1 MVPQL
6 IWIGLTDSD
15 RLDKGTCSENIVR
28 ERYQRIDSSPPT
40 RSSSLN
46 HTDMTLNPNGFWK
59 PDNHLPRIGEK
70 AFSEALR
77 NLSKPIYVLDVNGQI
92 GVAQDG
98 TATIETLDQPAPG
111 CCRLLGWM
119 PPLAL
124 ESLGDSGFQ
133 SDHGLKFSYIC
144 GAMANGITSTAMVEA
159 AGRAGM
165 IAFYGAGGRSIQ
177 QIESAI
183 DTLQKNLGDIAYG
196 FNLIHSPNDM
206 DLEQK
211 TVDLYL
217 AQGVR
222 LVSASA
228 YLDLTMP
235 LVQYRIHGIHRN
247 NQGKIVCPNRII
259 AKVSREEVARKFFSP
274 PSQKHLRRLK
284 EQGLITDEQADM
296 ALQIPMAQD
305 LTAEADSGGHTDN
318 RPALCLFPTMK
329 ALREEMTR
337 QHAYDTPLRVGL
349 AGGIATPE
357 SAAAAFAMGAAYI
370 LTGSINQ
377 SCVEADTST
386 LVKKML
392 SEARQADVIMAPAA
406 DMFEMGIKVQVLKR
420 GTMFSM
426 RGTKLYDI
434 YRTYDRFEDVP
445 YSQRKLVEE
454 TLLRCAFEEE
464 WENTRDFFSRRDPT
478 QVDRAQKD
486 PKHKMALVFRS
497 YLGRTSLWAKS
508 GVPDR
513 AIDYQIWC
521 GPAMGAFNEW
531 VKGSVLEPPQNRK
544 TVTVAMN
551 LLYGAAVIS
560 RLNGLKNQGIDLS
573 VAPGML
579 SPVTDEQISSLSQ
592 RDLNRFDD

>member
-1 MVPQL
+1 MAHPD
-6 IWIGLTDSD
+6 T
-15 RLDKGTCSENIVR
+15 
-28 ERYQRIDSSPPT
+28 
-40 RSSSLN
+40 
-46 HTDMTLNPNGFWK
+46 TLKPHGFWTT
-59 PDNHLPRIGEK
+59 DHDLPRTGEK
-70 AFSEALR
+70 ALSEALC
-77 NLSKPIYVLDVNGQI
+77 NLSQPFYVVDVNGQI
-92 GVAQDG
+92 GVVQDG
-98 TATIETLDQPAPG
+98 MATIGTHAQPASD
-111 CCRLLGWM
+111 CYRLLGWS
-119 PPLAL
+119 PSLAL
-124 ESLGDSGFQ
+124 ASLGDPGFK
-133 SDHGLKFSYIC
+133 SDHGLNLAYIC

-165 IAFYGAGGRSIQ
+165 VGFFGAGGLSID

-183 DTLQKNLGDIAYG
+183 DTLQKDLGNIPFG
-196 FNLIHSPNDM
+196 FNLIHSPSDM
-206 DLEQK
+206 ALEQK

-217 AQGVR
+217 DKGIR

-274 PSQKHLRRLK
+274 PAQKILQRLK
-284 EQGLITDEQADM
+284 EQGKITNEQAEM
-296 ALQIPMAQD
+296 ASHIPMAQD

-318 RPALCLFPTMK
+318 RPALCLFPTLK
-329 ALREEMTR
+329 ALRDEMAR
-337 QHAYDTPLRVGL
+337 QHDYRLPLRVGL

-357 SAAAAFAMGAAYI
+357 SAAAAFSMGAAYI

-377 SCVEADTST
+377 SCVEADTSPV
-386 LVKKML
+386 VKKML

-406 DMFEMGIKVQVLKR
+406 DMFEMGVKVQVLKR

-426 RGTKLYDI
+426 RGSKLYDI
-434 YRTYDRFEDVP
+434 YRAYDRFDDVP
-445 YSQRKLVEE
+445 EDQRKLVEKSFLKR
-454 TLLRCAFEEE
+454 TFEEE
-464 WENTRDFFSRRDPT
+464 WENTQAYFSRRDPV
-478 QVDRAQKD
+478 QVDRAQRD

-497 YLGRTSLWAKS
+497 YLGQASLWAKS
-508 GVPDR
+508 GTPDR
-513 AIDYQIWC
+513 TIDYQIWC

-544 TVTVAMN
+544 TVTVALN

-560 RLNGLKNQGIDLS
+560 RLNGLRSQGIDPP

-579 SPVTDEQISSLSQ
+579 SPVTDAQLASLCQ
-592 RDLNRFDD
+592 QDFNGIDGKVF

>member
-1 MVPQL
+1 MKTH
-6 IWIGLTDSD
+6 G
-15 RLDKGTCSENIVR
+15 C
-28 ERYQRIDSSPPT
+28 
-40 RSSSLN
+40 
-46 HTDMTLNPNGFWK
+46 WK
-59 PDNHLPRIGEK
+59 PDHHLPKTGDK
-70 AFSEALR
+70 AFFEALR
-77 NLSKPIYVLDVNGQI
+77 NLSRPIYVVLDVNGHI

-98 TATIETLDQPAPG
+98 IATLGPLQQPASDSY
-111 CCRLLGWM
+111 RLLGWT
-119 PPLAL
+119 PRLSL
-124 ESLGDSGFQ
+124 ESFGDQDFK
-133 SDHGLKFSYIC
+133 SDHGLRFAYIC

-159 AGRAGM
+159 VGKAGM
-165 IAFYGAGGRSIQ
+165 IGFFGAGGLSID

-183 DTLQKNLGDIAYG
+183 GALQQSLGKTPYG

-206 DLEQK
+206 ALEQR

-217 AQGVR
+217 AKGVR

-228 YLDLTMP
+228 YLDLTTP
-235 LVQYRIHGIHRN
+235 LVQYRVHGIHRN

-274 PSQKHLRRLK
+274 PAEKHLQRLV
-284 EQGLITDEQADM
+284 EQGKIVAEQATL
-296 ALQIPMAQD
+296 ARRIPMAQD

-329 ALREEMTR
+329 ALRDEMAV
-337 QHAYDTPLRVGL
+337 QHDYGIPLRVGL

-370 LTGSINQ
+370 LTGSVNQ
-377 SCVEADTST
+377 SCVEADTSG

-392 SEARQADVIMAPAA
+392 AEARQADVIMAPAA
-406 DMFEMGIKVQVLKR
+406 DMFEMGVKVQVLKR

-426 RGTKLYDI
+426 RGSKLYDI

-445 YSQRKLVEE
+445 ESQRKLVEGSF
-454 TLLRCAFEEE
+454 LKYSFEQE
-464 WENTRDFFSRRDPT
+464 WENTRAFFEQRDPA
-478 QVDRAQKD
+478 QVDRAEKD

-497 YLGRTSLWAKS
+497 YLGQASLWAKR

-531 VKGSVLEPPQNRK
+531 VKGSSLEPPENRK
-544 TVTVAMN
+544 TVSVAMN

-560 RLNGLKNQGIDLS
+560 RLNGLKNQGIDLPFAAGT
-573 VAPGML
+573 V
-579 SPVTDEQISSLSQ
+579 SPITDAQIQSLSHP
-592 RDLNRFDD
+592 

>member
-1 MVPQL
+1 M
-6 IWIGLTDSD
+6 T
-15 RLDKGTCSENIVR
+15 
-28 ERYQRIDSSPPT
+28 
-40 RSSSLN
+40 
-46 HTDMTLNPNGFWK
+46 HTHMTLKPLGFWK
-59 PDNHLPRIGEK
+59 PDHHLPKTGEK

-77 NLSKPIYVLDVNGQI
+77 KLAQPFYVLAVDGHI

-98 TATIETLDQPAPG
+98 IATLGSSEQPASDSY
-111 CCRLLGWM
+111 RLLGWS
-119 PPLAL
+119 PPLSL
-124 ESLGDSGFQ
+124 EAFGDQGFK

-144 GAMANGITSTAMVEA
+144 GAMANGITSTTMVEA

-165 IAFYGAGGRSIQ
+165 IGFFGAGGLSIE

-183 DTLQKNLGDIAYG
+183 DTLQKSPAKIPYG

-206 DLEQK
+206 VLEQK

-217 AQGVR
+217 AKGIQ

-228 YLDLTMP
+228 YLDLTTP
-235 LVQYRIHGIHRN
+235 LVQYRIHGIYRN
-247 NQGKIVCPNRII
+247 GLGKIVCPNRMI

-274 PSQKHLRRLK
+274 PAEKHLQRLQ
-284 EQGLITDEQADM
+284 EQGKITEEQA
-296 ALQIPMAQD
+296 ALARQIPMAQD

-318 RPALCLFPTMK
+318 RPALCLFPTMQ
-329 ALREEMTR
+329 ALRDEMAM
-337 QHAYDTPLRVGL
+337 QHGYDIPLRVGL

-370 LTGSINQ
+370 LTGSVNQ
-377 SCVEADTST
+377 SCVEADTSP

-392 SEARQADVIMAPAA
+392 AEARQADVIMAPAA
-406 DMFEMGIKVQVLKR
+406 DMFEMGVKVQVLKR

-426 RGTKLYDI
+426 RGAKLYEI

-445 YSQRKLVEE
+445 EDQRNLVERSF
-454 TLLRCAFEEE
+454 LKCSFEME
-464 WENTRDFFSRRDPT
+464 WENTRTFFIRRDPS
-478 QVDRAQKD
+478 QVDRAEKD

-497 YLGRTSLWAKS
+497 YLGRASLWAKN

-513 AIDYQIWC
+513 AIDFQIWC

-531 VKGSVLEPPQNRK
+531 VKGSFLEPPQNRK

-560 RLNGLKNQGIDLS
+560 RLNALKNQGIDLS
-573 VAPGML
+573 VAPGMVA
-579 SPVTDEQISSLSQ
+579 PITEAQISSLSYS
-592 RDLNRFDD
+592 

>member
-1 MVPQL
+1 MAHPDTTFEPL
-6 IWIGLTDSD
+6 
-15 RLDKGTCSENIVR
+15 
-28 ERYQRIDSSPPT
+28 
-40 RSSSLN
+40 
-46 HTDMTLNPNGFWK
+46 GFWTT
-59 PDNHLPRIGEK
+59 DHGLPRTGEK
-70 AFSEALR
+70 ALSEALC
-77 NLSKPIYVLDVNGQI
+77 NLAQPFYVVDVNGQI

-98 TATIETLDQPAPG
+98 MATIGMHAQPASNSY
-111 CCRLLGWM
+111 RLLGWS
-119 PPLAL
+119 PSLAL
-124 ESLGDSGFQ
+124 ASLGDPGFK
-133 SDHGLKFSYIC
+133 SDHGLNFAYVC

-165 IAFYGAGGRSIQ
+165 VGFFGAGGLSID

-183 DTLQKNLGDIAYG
+183 DTLQKDLGNIPFG

-206 DLEQK
+206 ALEQK

-217 AQGVR
+217 DKGIR

-274 PSQKHLRRLK
+274 PAQKLLQRLK
-284 EQGLITDEQADM
+284 EQGKITDEQAEM
-296 ALQIPMAQD
+296 ASHMPMAQD

-318 RPALCLFPTMK
+318 RPALCLFPTLK
-329 ALREEMTR
+329 ALRDEMAR
-337 QHAYDTPLRVGL
+337 QHDYRLPLRVGL

-357 SAAAAFAMGAAYI
+357 SAAAAFSMGAAYI

-377 SCVEADTST
+377 SCVEADTSP

-392 SEARQADVIMAPAA
+392 AEARQADVIMAPAA
-406 DMFEMGIKVQVLKR
+406 DMFEMGVKVQVLKR

-426 RGTKLYDI
+426 RGSKLYDI
-434 YRTYDRFEDVP
+434 YRAHDRFDDVP
-445 YSQRKLVEE
+445 EDQRKLVEKSFLKR
-454 TLLRCAFEEE
+454 TFEEE
-464 WENTRDFFSRRDPT
+464 WENTRDYFSRRDPV
-478 QVDRAQKD
+478 QVDRAQRD

-497 YLGRTSLWAKS
+497 YLGQAAIWAKS

-513 AIDYQIWC
+513 TIDYQIWC

-544 TVTVAMN
+544 TVTVALN

-560 RLNGLKNQGIDLS
+560 RLNGLRSQGIDPP

-579 SPVTDEQISSLSQ
+579 SPITDVQLASLCQ
-592 RDLNRFDD
+592 RDFNGVDGKVF

>member
-1 MVPQL
+1 MTHTPKT
-6 IWIGLTDSD
+6 LT
-15 RLDKGTCSENIVR
+15 
-28 ERYQRIDSSPPT
+28 P
-40 RSSSLN
+40 
-46 HTDMTLNPNGFWK
+46 HGFWK
-59 PDNHLPRIGEK
+59 PDHHLPRTGEK
-70 AFSEALR
+70 AFGEALR
-77 NLSKPIYVLDVNGQI
+77 NLWQPFYVVDVNGQT
-92 GVAQDG
+92 GVAQGGMASLG
-98 TATIETLDQPAPG
+98 TNEQPPSNG
-111 CCRLLGWM
+111 YPLLGWS
-119 PPLAL
+119 PSLDLA
-124 ESLGDSGFQ
+124 SLGDPGFK
-133 SDHGLKFSYIC
+133 SDHGLTFAYIC

-165 IAFYGAGGRSIQ
+165 IGFFGAGGLPIE

-183 DTLQKNLGDIAYG
+183 DALQKNLGSIPYG

-206 DLEQK
+206 ALEQK

-217 AQGVR
+217 AKEIR

-235 LVQYRIHGIHRN
+235 LVEYRIHGIHRN

-259 AKVSREEVARKFFSP
+259 AKVSREEVARKFFAP
-274 PSQKHLRRLK
+274 PAEKHLRHLK
-284 EQGLITDEQADM
+284 ELGKITDEQAEL
-296 ALQIPMAQD
+296 AHQIPMAQD

-318 RPALCLFPTMK
+318 RPALCLFPTMVV
-329 ALREEMTR
+329 LRDEMAR
-337 QHAYDTPLRVGL
+337 QHDYGIPLRVGL

-370 LTGSINQ
+370 LTGSVNQ
-377 SCVEADTST
+377 SCVEADTSL

-392 SEARQADVIMAPAA
+392 AEARQADVIMAPAA
-406 DMFEMGIKVQVLKR
+406 DMFELGVKVQVLKR

-426 RGTKLYDI
+426 RGSKLYDI

-445 YSQRKLVEE
+445 EDQRKLVEE
-454 TLLRCAFEEE
+454 TFLKNTFEAE
-464 WENTRDFFSRRDPT
+464 WETTRAFFSQRDPA
-478 QVDRAQKD
+478 QVDRVQKD

-497 YLGRTSLWAKS
+497 YLGKASLWAKS

-531 VKGSVLEPPQNRK
+531 IKGSFLEPPPNRK
-544 TVTVAMN
+544 TVTVALN

-560 RLNGLKNQGIDLS
+560 RLNGLKNQGVDLP
-573 VAPGML
+573 VAPGMV
-579 SPVTDEQISSLSQ
+579 SPITDAQISSFSR
-592 RDLNRFDD
+592 RDLTGGDGKVF

>member
-1 MVPQL
+1 M
-6 IWIGLTDSD
+6 T
-15 RLDKGTCSENIVR
+15 
-28 ERYQRIDSSPPT
+28 
-40 RSSSLN
+40 
-46 HTDMTLNPNGFWK
+46 HTDTTLKPHGFWK
-59 PDNHLPRIGEK
+59 TDHYLPRTGEK
-70 AFSEALR
+70 AFCEALR
-77 NLSKPIYVLDVNGQI
+77 QLSRPFYVVDVNGQI
-92 GVAQDG
+92 GVAQEG
-98 TATIETLDQPAPG
+98 TATIGPHTQAASN
-111 CCRLLGWM
+111 CYRLLGWS

-124 ESLGDSGFQ
+124 ASLGDPGFK
-133 SDHGLKFSYIC
+133 SDHGLNFAYVC

-165 IAFYGAGGRSIQ
+165 IGFFGAGGLPID

-183 DTLQKNLGDIAYG
+183 DTLQKNLADRPFG
-196 FNLIHSPNDM
+196 FNLIHSPSDM

-217 AQGVR
+217 ARGIR

-228 YLDLTMP
+228 YLDLTVP

-247 NQGKIVCPNRII
+247 DQGKIVCPNRIM

-274 PSQKHLRRLK
+274 PAEKILQRLK
-284 EQGLITDEQADM
+284 KQGKITDEQAEM
-296 ALQIPMAQD
+296 ARQIPMAQD

-329 ALREEMTR
+329 TLRDEMAR
-337 QHAYDTPLRVGL
+337 QHGYGMPLRVGL

-370 LTGSINQ
+370 LTGSVNQ

-386 LVKKML
+386 LVKRML
-392 SEARQADVIMAPAA
+392 AEARQADVIMAPAA
-406 DMFEMGIKVQVLKR
+406 DMFEMGVKVQVLKR

-426 RGTKLYDI
+426 RGSKLYDI
-434 YRTYDRFEDVP
+434 YRTHDRFEDVP
-445 YSQRKLVEE
+445 EGQRKLVEE
-454 TLLRCAFEEE
+454 SFLKHTFEQE
-464 WENTRDFFSRRDPT
+464 WEHTQAYFSRRDPV
-478 QVDRAQKD
+478 QVDRALKD

-497 YLGRTSLWAKS
+497 YLGRASLWAKS
-508 GVPDR
+508 GAPDR
-513 AIDYQIWC
+513 VIDYQIWC

-544 TVTVAMN
+544 TVTVALN

-560 RLNGLKNQGIDLS
+560 RLNGLRNQGVDPP
-573 VAPGML
+573 VAAGML
-579 SPVTDEQISSLSQ
+579 SPIAEAQLSSLCPY
-592 RDLNRFDD
+592 DFEGVNDPVF

>member
-1 MVPQL
+1 M
-6 IWIGLTDSD
+6 T
-15 RLDKGTCSENIVR
+15 
-28 ERYQRIDSSPPT
+28 
-40 RSSSLN
+40 
-46 HTDMTLNPNGFWK
+46 HTEMTLNPHGFWK
-59 PDNHLPRIGEK
+59 PGQQLPRTGKK

-77 NLSKPIYVLDVNGQI
+77 NLWQPFYVVDVNGQT

-98 TATIETLDQPAPG
+98 MATLGTNEQPPSNG
-111 CCRLLGWM
+111 YPLLGWS
-119 PPLAL
+119 PSLDLA
-124 ESLGDSGFQ
+124 SIGDPGFK
-133 SDHGLKFSYIC
+133 SDHGLTFAYIC

-165 IAFYGAGGRSIQ
+165 IGFFGAGGLPIE

-183 DTLQKNLGDIAYG
+183 DALQKNLGSIPYG

-206 DLEQK
+206 ALEQK

-217 AQGVR
+217 AKEIR

-235 LVQYRIHGIHRN
+235 LVEYRIHGIHRN

-259 AKVSREEVARKFFSP
+259 AKVSREEVARKFFAP
-274 PSQKHLRRLK
+274 PAEKHLRHLK
-284 EQGLITDEQADM
+284 ELGKITDEQAEL
-296 ALQIPMAQD
+296 AHQIPMAQD

-318 RPALCLFPTMK
+318 RPALCLFPTMVV
-329 ALREEMTR
+329 LRDEMAR
-337 QHAYDTPLRVGL
+337 QHDYGIPLRVGL

-370 LTGSINQ
+370 LTGSVNQ
-377 SCVEADTST
+377 SCVEADTSL

-392 SEARQADVIMAPAA
+392 AEARQADVIMAPAA
-406 DMFEMGIKVQVLKR
+406 DMFELGVKVQVLKR

-426 RGTKLYDI
+426 RGSKLYDI

-445 YSQRKLVEE
+445 EDQRKLVEE
-454 TLLRCAFEEE
+454 TFLKNTFEAE
-464 WENTRDFFSRRDPT
+464 WETTRAFFSQRDPA
-478 QVDRAQKD
+478 QVDRVQKD

-497 YLGRTSLWAKS
+497 YLGKASLWAKS
-508 GVPDR
+508 GVPER

-531 VKGSVLEPPQNRK
+531 IKGSFLEPPPNRK
-544 TVTVAMN
+544 TVTVALN

-560 RLNGLKNQGIDLS
+560 RLNGLKNQGIDLP
-573 VAPGML
+573 VAPGMV
-579 SPVTDEQISSLSQ
+579 SPITDAQISSFSR
-592 RDLNRFDD
+592 RDFTGGDGKVF

>member
-1 MVPQL
+1 MTQ
-6 IWIGLTDSD
+6 TD
-15 RLDKGTCSENIVR
+15 TTV
-28 ERYQRIDSSPPT
+28 
-40 RSSSLN
+40 
-46 HTDMTLNPNGFWK
+46 NPHGFWK
-59 PDNHLPRIGEK
+59 PGHQLPRTGKK

-77 NLSKPIYVLDVNGQI
+77 NLWQPFYVVDVNGQM

-98 TATIETLDQPAPG
+98 LATLGTNEQPPSNAYP
-111 CCRLLGWM
+111 LLGWS
-119 PPLAL
+119 PSLDLA
-124 ESLGDSGFQ
+124 SLGDPGFK
-133 SDHGLKFSYIC
+133 SDHGLTFAYIC

-165 IAFYGAGGRSIQ
+165 IGFFGAGGLPIE

-183 DTLQKNLGDIAYG
+183 DTLQKNLGSIPCG

-206 DLEQK
+206 ALEQK

-217 AQGVR
+217 AKEIR

-235 LVQYRIHGIHRN
+235 LVEYRIHGIHRN

-274 PSQKHLRRLK
+274 PAEKHLRRLK
-284 EQGLITDEQADM
+284 ELGKVTDEQAEL
-296 ALQIPMAQD
+296 ARQIPMAQD
-305 LTAEADSGGHTDN
+305 LTAESDSGGHTDN
-318 RPALCLFPTMK
+318 RPALCLFPTMM
-329 ALREEMTR
+329 ALRDEMAR
-337 QHAYDTPLRVGL
+337 QHDYGISLRVGL

-370 LTGSINQ
+370 LTGSVNQ
-377 SCVEADTST
+377 SCVEADTSL

-392 SEARQADVIMAPAA
+392 AEARQADVIMAPAA
-406 DMFEMGIKVQVLKR
+406 DMFELGVKVQVLKR

-426 RGTKLYDI
+426 RGSRLYEI

-445 YSQRKLVEE
+445 EDQRKLVEE
-454 TLLRCAFEEE
+454 TFLKNTFEKE
-464 WENTRDFFSRRDPT
+464 WEHTRDFFNRRDPA

-486 PKHKMALVFRS
+486 PKHKMALIFRS
-497 YLGRTSLWAKS
+497 YLGQASLWAKS
-508 GVPDR
+508 GVPER

-531 VKGSVLEPPQNRK
+531 IKGSFLEPPQNRK
-544 TVTVAMN
+544 TVTVALN

-560 RLNGLKNQGIDLS
+560 RLNGLKNQGVDLS
-573 VAPGML
+573 VAPGMV
-579 SPVTDEQISSLSQ
+579 SPITDAQIASLS
-592 RDLNRFDD
+592 RHDLNGGDGKVF

>member
-1 MVPQL
+1 M
-6 IWIGLTDSD
+6 T
-15 RLDKGTCSENIVR
+15 
-28 ERYQRIDSSPPT
+28 
-40 RSSSLN
+40 
-46 HTDMTLNPNGFWK
+46 HTHTSWKPHGFWK
-59 PDNHLPRIGEK
+59 PSHHLPRTGEM
-70 AFSEALR
+70 AFGDALR
-77 NLSKPIYVLDVNGQI
+77 NLSQPVYVVDVNGQT

-98 TATIETLDQPAPG
+98 VATVGTHAQPASNAY
-111 CCRLLGWM
+111 RLLGWSASLD
-119 PPLAL
+119 LA
-124 ESLGDSGFQ
+124 SLGDPGFR
-133 SDHGLKFSYIC
+133 SEYGLTFAYIC

-165 IAFYGAGGRSIQ
+165 IGFFGAGGLPIE

-183 DTLQKNLGDIAYG
+183 DTLQERLGDIPYG

-206 DLEQK
+206 NLEQK

-217 AQGVR
+217 GKGIR

-228 YLDLTMP
+228 YLDLTLP
-235 LVQYRIHGIHRN
+235 LVQYRIHGIHRDK
-247 NQGKIVCPNRII
+247 QGKIVCPNRII

-274 PSQKHLRRLK
+274 PAEKSLQRLK
-284 EQGLITDEQADM
+284 DQGKITGEQAE
-296 ALQIPMAQD
+296 LSRQIPMAQD

-329 ALREEMTR
+329 ALRDEMAR
-337 QHAYDTPLRVGL
+337 QYNYGMPLRVGL

-357 SAAAAFAMGAAYI
+357 AAAAAFAMGAAYI
-370 LTGSINQ
+370 LTGSVNQ
-377 SCVEADTST
+377 SCIEADTSP

-392 SEARQADVIMAPAA
+392 AEARQADVIMAPAA
-406 DMFEMGIKVQVLKR
+406 DMFEMGVKVQVLKR

-426 RGTKLYDI
+426 RGSKLYDI
-434 YRTYDRFEDVP
+434 YRTHDRFEDVP
-445 YSQRKLVEE
+445 EDQRKLIEE
-454 TLLRCAFEEE
+454 TFLKNTFEKE
-464 WENTRDFFSRRDPT
+464 WENTRVFFSRRDPV
-478 QVDRAQKD
+478 QVERAQKD

-497 YLGRTSLWAKS
+497 YLGQASLWAKS

-544 TVTVAMN
+544 TVSVALN

-560 RLNGLKNQGIDLS
+560 RLNGLKSQGIDLS

-579 SPVTDEQISSLSQ
+579 SPITDAQISSLSG
-592 RDLNRFDD
+592 RDVNGGEGEVF

>member
-1 MVPQL
+1 M
-6 IWIGLTDSD
+6 T
-15 RLDKGTCSENIVR
+15 
-28 ERYQRIDSSPPT
+28 
-40 RSSSLN
+40 
-46 HTDMTLNPNGFWK
+46 HTDTALKPHGFWK
-59 PDNHLPRIGEK
+59 PDQHLPKTGEK
-70 AFSEALR
+70 AFGEALR
-77 NLSKPIYVLDVNGQI
+77 NLWQPFYVVDVNGQI

-98 TATIETLDQPAPG
+98 MATFGTHAQPVANAY
-111 CCRLLGWM
+111 RLLGWS

-124 ESLGDSGFQ
+124 ASLGDPGFK
-133 SDHGLKFSYIC
+133 SDHGLNFAYIC

-159 AGRAGM
+159 ASQAGM
-165 IAFYGAGGRSIQ
+165 IGFFGAGGLPIE

-183 DTLQKNLGDIAYG
+183 HTLQKNLGNLPFG

-206 DLEQK
+206 ELEQK

-217 AQGVR
+217 AKQVR

-228 YLDLTMP
+228 YMDLTMP
-235 LVQYRIHGIHRN
+235 LVQYRTHGIHRN
-247 NQGKIVCPNRII
+247 HQGKIVCPNRII

-274 PSQKHLRRLK
+274 PAEKMLQRLK
-284 EQGLITDEQADM
+284 EQGKITGQQAKM
-296 ALQIPMAQD
+296 ARQIPMAQD

-329 ALREEMTR
+329 ALRDEMAR
-337 QHAYDTPLRVGL
+337 QHDYGVPLRVGL

-370 LTGSINQ
+370 LTGSVNQ
-377 SCVEADTST
+377 SCVEADTSP

-392 SEARQADVIMAPAA
+392 AEARQADVIMAPAA
-406 DMFEMGIKVQVLKR
+406 DMFEMGVKVQVLKR

-426 RGTKLYDI
+426 RGAKLYDI
-434 YRTYDRFEDVP
+434 YRTHDRFADAPED
-445 YSQRKLVEE
+445 QRKLVEE
-454 TLLRCAFEEE
+454 TFLKSSFEEE
-464 WENTRDFFSRRDPT
+464 WEKTRAFFARRDPV

-497 YLGRTSLWAKS
+497 YLGRASLWAKS

-544 TVTVAMN
+544 TVTVALN
-551 LLYGAAVIS
+551 LLFGAAVIL

-573 VAPGML
+573 VGSGMV
-579 SPVTDEQISSLSQ
+579 SPITEAQLSSLCQ
-592 RDLNRFDD
+592 GDFNGVDGKVF

>member
-1 MVPQL
+1 MTQ
-6 IWIGLTDSD
+6 TD
-15 RLDKGTCSENIVR
+15 TTV
-28 ERYQRIDSSPPT
+28 
-40 RSSSLN
+40 
-46 HTDMTLNPNGFWK
+46 NPHGFWK
-59 PDNHLPRIGEK
+59 PGHQLPRTGKK

-77 NLSKPIYVLDVNGQI
+77 NLWQPFYVVDVNGQM

-98 TATIETLDQPAPG
+98 LATLGTNEQPPSNAYP
-111 CCRLLGWM
+111 LLGWS
-119 PPLAL
+119 PSLDLA
-124 ESLGDSGFQ
+124 SLGDPGFK
-133 SDHGLKFSYIC
+133 SDHGLTFAYIC

-165 IAFYGAGGRSIQ
+165 IGFFGAGGLPIE

-183 DTLQKNLGDIAYG
+183 DTLQKNLGSIPCG

-206 DLEQK
+206 ALEQK

-217 AQGVR
+217 AKEIR

-235 LVQYRIHGIHRN
+235 LVEYRIHGIHRN

-274 PSQKHLRRLK
+274 PAEKHLRRLK
-284 EQGLITDEQADM
+284 ELGKVTDEQAEL
-296 ALQIPMAQD
+296 ARQIPMAQD
-305 LTAEADSGGHTDN
+305 LTAESDSGGHTDN
-318 RPALCLFPTMK
+318 RPALCLFPTMM
-329 ALREEMTR
+329 ALRDEMAK
-337 QHAYDTPLRVGL
+337 QHDYGISLRVGL

-370 LTGSINQ
+370 LTGSVNQ
-377 SCVEADTST
+377 SCVEADTSL

-392 SEARQADVIMAPAA
+392 AEARQADVIMAPAA
-406 DMFEMGIKVQVLKR
+406 DMFELGVKVQVLKR

-426 RGTKLYDI
+426 RGSRLYEI

-445 YSQRKLVEE
+445 EDQRKLVEE
-454 TLLRCAFEEE
+454 TFLKNTFEKE
-464 WENTRDFFSRRDPT
+464 WEHTRDFFNRRDPA

-486 PKHKMALVFRS
+486 PKHKMALIFRS
-497 YLGRTSLWAKS
+497 YLGQASLWAKS
-508 GVPDR
+508 GVPER

-531 VKGSVLEPPQNRK
+531 IKGSFLEPPQNRK
-544 TVTVAMN
+544 TVTVALN

-560 RLNGLKNQGIDLS
+560 RLNGLKNQGVDLS
-573 VAPGML
+573 VAPGMV
-579 SPVTDEQISSLSQ
+579 SPITDAQIASLS
-592 RDLNRFDD
+592 RHDLNGGDGKVF

>member
-1 MVPQL
+1 M
-6 IWIGLTDSD
+6 T
-15 RLDKGTCSENIVR
+15 
-28 ERYQRIDSSPPT
+28 
-40 RSSSLN
+40 
-46 HTDMTLNPNGFWK
+46 HTEMTLNPHGFWK
-59 PDNHLPRIGEK
+59 PGHQLPRTGKK

-77 NLSKPIYVLDVNGQI
+77 NLWQPFYVVDVNGQT

-98 TATIETLDQPAPG
+98 MATLGTNEQPPSNG
-111 CCRLLGWM
+111 YPLLGWS
-119 PPLAL
+119 PSLDLA
-124 ESLGDSGFQ
+124 SLGDPGFK
-133 SDHGLKFSYIC
+133 SDHGLTFAYIC

-165 IAFYGAGGRSIQ
+165 IGFFGAGGLPIE

-183 DTLQKNLGDIAYG
+183 DALQQNLGSIPYG

-206 DLEQK
+206 ALEQK

-217 AQGVR
+217 AKEIR

-235 LVQYRIHGIHRN
+235 LVEYRIHGIHRN

-274 PSQKHLRRLK
+274 PAEKNLRRLK
-284 EQGLITDEQADM
+284 ELGKITDEQAEL
-296 ALQIPMAQD
+296 ARQIPMSQD

-318 RPALCLFPTMK
+318 RPALCLFPTMM
-329 ALREEMTR
+329 ALRDEMAR
-337 QHAYDTPLRVGL
+337 QHDYGIPLRVGL

-370 LTGSINQ
+370 LTGSVNQ
-377 SCVEADTST
+377 SCVEADTSL

-392 SEARQADVIMAPAA
+392 AEARQADVIMAPAA
-406 DMFEMGIKVQVLKR
+406 DMFELGVKVQVLKR

-426 RGTKLYDI
+426 RGSKLYDI
-434 YRTYDRFEDVP
+434 YRTYNRFEDVP
-445 YSQRKLVEE
+445 EDQRKLVEE
-454 TLLRCAFEEE
+454 TFLKNTFEAE
-464 WENTRDFFSRRDPT
+464 WETTRAFFNRRDPA

-497 YLGRTSLWAKS
+497 YLGKASLWAKS

-531 VKGSVLEPPQNRK
+531 IKGSFLEPPPNRK

-560 RLNGLKNQGIDLS
+560 RLNGLNNQGIDLS
-573 VAPGML
+573 VAPGMV
-579 SPVTDEQISSLSQ
+579 SPITDAQISSFSR
-592 RDLNRFDD
+592 RDLTGDGG

>member
-1 MVPQL
+1 M
-6 IWIGLTDSD
+6 T
-15 RLDKGTCSENIVR
+15 
-28 ERYQRIDSSPPT
+28 
-40 RSSSLN
+40 
-46 HTDMTLNPNGFWK
+46 HTEMTLTPHGFWK
-59 PDNHLPRIGEK
+59 PGQQLPRTGKK

-77 NLSKPIYVLDVNGQI
+77 NLWQPFYVVDVNGQT

-98 TATIETLDQPAPG
+98 MASLGTNEQPPSNG
-111 CCRLLGWM
+111 YPLLGWS
-119 PPLAL
+119 PSLDLA
-124 ESLGDSGFQ
+124 SLGDPGFK
-133 SDHGLKFSYIC
+133 SDHGLTFAYIC

-165 IAFYGAGGRSIQ
+165 IGFFGAGGLPIE

-183 DTLQKNLGDIAYG
+183 DALQKNLGSIPYG

-206 DLEQK
+206 ALEQK

-217 AQGVR
+217 AKEIR

-235 LVQYRIHGIHRN
+235 LVEYRIHGIHRN

-259 AKVSREEVARKFFSP
+259 AKVSREEVARKFFAP
-274 PSQKHLRRLK
+274 PAEKHLRHLK
-284 EQGLITDEQADM
+284 ELGKITDEQAEL
-296 ALQIPMAQD
+296 AHQIPMAQD

-318 RPALCLFPTMK
+318 RPALCLFPTMVV
-329 ALREEMTR
+329 LRDEMAR
-337 QHAYDTPLRVGL
+337 QHDYGIPLRVGL

-370 LTGSINQ
+370 LTGSVNQ
-377 SCVEADTST
+377 SCVEADTSL

-392 SEARQADVIMAPAA
+392 AEARQADVIMAPAA
-406 DMFEMGIKVQVLKR
+406 DMFELGVKVQVLKR

-426 RGTKLYDI
+426 RGSKLYDI

-445 YSQRKLVEE
+445 EDQRKLVEE
-454 TLLRCAFEEE
+454 TFLKNTFEAE
-464 WENTRDFFSRRDPT
+464 WETTRAFFSQRDPA
-478 QVDRAQKD
+478 QVDRVQKD

-497 YLGRTSLWAKS
+497 YLGKASLWAKS
-508 GVPDR
+508 GVPER

-531 VKGSVLEPPQNRK
+531 IKGSFLEPPPNRK
-544 TVTVAMN
+544 TVTVALN

-560 RLNGLKNQGIDLS
+560 RLNGLKNQGVDLP
-573 VAPGML
+573 VAPGMV
-579 SPVTDEQISSLSQ
+579 SPITDAQISSFSR
-592 RDLNRFDD
+592 RDLTGGDGKVF